1 MPFKISFSMTW
12 LGWLL
17 HSIIFSIKER
27 KQIDSRLKFMLY
39 FVWLFS
45 FLNQSKNDVALQLR
59 TGHFEDFRLHGQ
71 DQVLQNVLS
80 RTPPL
85 CLF

>member
-17 HSIIFSIKER
+17 HSIIFSNKER

-45 FLNQSKNDVALQLR
+45 FFNQSKNDVALQLR
-59 TGHFEDFRLHGQ
+59 TGHFEDL
-71 DQVLQNVLS
+71 
-80 RTPPL
+80 
-85 CLF
+85 

>member
-17 HSIIFSIKER
+17 HSIIFSNKER
-27 KQIDSRLKFMLY
+27 KQIDIRLKFMLY

-59 TGHFEDFRLHGQ
+59 TGHFEDL
-71 DQVLQNVLS
+71 
-80 RTPPL
+80 
-85 CLF
+85 

>member
-17 HSIIFSIKER
+17 HSIIFSNKER
-27 KQIDSRLKFMLY
+27 KQIDSRLKFLLY

-59 TGHFEDFRLHGQ
+59 TGHFEDL
-71 DQVLQNVLS
+71 
-80 RTPPL
+80 
-85 CLF
+85 

>member
-1 MPFKISFSMTW
+1 MPFKISFSITW

-17 HSIIFSIKER
+17 YSIIFSNKER

-45 FLNQSKNDVALQLR
+45 FLINQKMMLPS
-59 TGHFEDFRLHGQ
+59 
-71 DQVLQNVLS
+71 S
-80 RTPPL
+80 
-85 CLF
+85 

>member
-17 HSIIFSIKER
+17 HSIIFSNKER
-27 KQIDSRLKFMLY
+27 KQIDSRLKCMLY

-59 TGHFEDFRLHGQ
+59 TGHFEDL
-71 DQVLQNVLS
+71 
-80 RTPPL
+80 
-85 CLF
+85 

>member
-1 MPFKISFSMTW
+1 MPFKISFSITW

-17 HSIIFSIKER
+17 HSIIFSNKER

-45 FLNQSKNDVALQLR
+45 FLNQSKNDIALQLR
-59 TGHFEDFRLHGQ
+59 TGHFEDL
-71 DQVLQNVLS
+71 
-80 RTPPL
+80 
-85 CLF
+85 

>member
-1 MPFKISFSMTW
+1 MPFKISFSITW

-17 HSIIFSIKER
+17 HSIIFSNKER

-39 FVWLFS
+39 FVRLFS

-59 TGHFEDFRLHGQ
+59 TGHFEDL
-71 DQVLQNVLS
+71 
-80 RTPPL
+80 
-85 CLF
+85 

>member
-17 HSIIFSIKER
+17 HSIIFSNKER
-27 KQIDSRLKFMLY
+27 KQIDSRLKFMLC
-39 FVWLFS
+39 FVGLFS

-59 TGHFEDFRLHGQ
+59 TGHFEDL
-71 DQVLQNVLS
+71 
-80 RTPPL
+80 
-85 CLF
+85 

>member
-1 MPFKISFSMTW
+1 MTW

-17 HSIIFSIKER
+17 HSIIFSNKER

-59 TGHFEDFRLHGQ
+59 TGHFEDL
-71 DQVLQNVLS
+71 
-80 RTPPL
+80 
-85 CLF
+85 

>member
-17 HSIIFSIKER
+17 HSIIFSNKER
-27 KQIDSRLKFMLY
+27 KQIDSQLKFMLY

-59 TGHFEDFRLHGQ
+59 TGHFEDL
-71 DQVLQNVLS
+71 
-80 RTPPL
+80 
-85 CLF
+85 

>member
-17 HSIIFSIKER
+17 HSIIFSNKER
-27 KQIDSRLKFMLY
+27 KQIDGRLKFMLY

-59 TGHFEDFRLHGQ
+59 TGHCEDL
-71 DQVLQNVLS
+71 
-80 RTPPL
+80 
-85 CLF
+85 

>member
-1 MPFKISFSMTW
+1 MLFKISFSMTW

-17 HSIIFSIKER
+17 HSIIFSNKER

-59 TGHFEDFRLHGQ
+59 TGHFEDL
-71 DQVLQNVLS
+71 
-80 RTPPL
+80 
-85 CLF
+85 

>member
-1 MPFKISFSMTW
+1 MPFKVSFSMTW

-17 HSIIFSIKER
+17 HSIIFSNKER

-45 FLNQSKNDVALQLR
+45 FLINQKM
-59 TGHFEDFRLHGQ
+59 TYRLHGQ

>member
-17 HSIIFSIKER
+17 HSIIFSNKER
-27 KQIDSRLKFMLY
+27 KQIDSRLQFMLY

-45 FLNQSKNDVALQLR
+45 FLINQKMMLPSSAGQDILR
-59 TGHFEDFRLHGQ
+59 IYRLHGQ

>member
-17 HSIIFSIKER
+17 HSIIFSNKER

-59 TGHFEDFRLHGQ
+59 TGHIGFMAKTKFFKMCCQELH
-71 DQVLQNVLS
+71 LS
-80 RTPPL
+80 ASSKSG
-85 CLF
+85 

>member
-12 LGWLL
+12 FGWLL
-17 HSIIFSIKER
+17 HSIIFSNKER

-39 FVWLFS
+39 LVWLFS

-59 TGHFEDFRLHGQ
+59 TGHFEDL
-71 DQVLQNVLS
+71 
-80 RTPPL
+80 
-85 CLF
+85 

>member
-17 HSIIFSIKER
+17 HSIIFSNKER

-59 TGHFEDFRLHGQ
+59 TGHFEDL
-71 DQVLQNVLS
+71 
-80 RTPPL
+80 
-85 CLF
+85 

>member
-17 HSIIFSIKER
+17 HSIIFSNKER
-27 KQIDSRLKFMLY
+27 KQIDGRFKFMLY

-59 TGHFEDFRLHGQ
+59 TGHFEDL
-71 DQVLQNVLS
+71 
-80 RTPPL
+80 
-85 CLF
+85 

>member
-1 MPFKISFSMTW
+1 MTW
-12 LGWLL
+12 FGWLL
-17 HSIIFSIKER
+17 HSIIFSNKER

-59 TGHFEDFRLHGQ
+59 TGHFEDL
-71 DQVLQNVLS
+71 
-80 RTPPL
+80 
-85 CLF
+85 

>member
-12 LGWLL
+12 FGWLL
-17 HSIIFSIKER
+17 HSIIFSNKER

-59 TGHFEDFRLHGQ
+59 TGHFEDL
-71 DQVLQNVLS
+71 
-80 RTPPL
+80 
-85 CLF
+85 

>member
-1 MPFKISFSMTW
+1 MPFKISFSITW

-17 HSIIFSIKER
+17 HSIIFSNKDR

-45 FLNQSKNDVALQLR
+45 ILINQKNDVALQLR
-59 TGHFEDFRLHGQ
+59 TGHFEDL
-71 DQVLQNVLS
+71 
-80 RTPPL
+80 
-85 CLF
+85 

>member
-17 HSIIFSIKER
+17 HSIIFSNKEK

-59 TGHFEDFRLHGQ
+59 TGHFEDL
-71 DQVLQNVLS
+71 
-80 RTPPL
+80 
-85 CLF
+85 